1 MKSCLFPPNLKK
13 AGLKAFAKV
22 LIFGELTKTEMKNV
36 SVAVGTC
43 KSDKMGEKKFIDGH
57 KKLRPIKEGSKMVQ
71 MSSHNQNKLERTA
84 VINRFSHCSV
94 NFNPLN

>member
-22 LIFGELTKTEMKNV
+22 LIFGELTKTERKNV

-43 KSDKMGEKKFIDGH
+43 KSDKMGDEKFIDGH
-57 KKLRPIKEGSKMVQ
+57 KKLRPMKEGRKMVQ
-71 MSSHNQNKLERTA
+71 KPSHYVSNSTK
-84 VINRFSHCSV
+84 
-94 NFNPLN
+94 PK